1 MRGVVGDSLLPL
13 LSGNTVGLTGVGRS
27 NAVADLVSEDEKL
40 KNWRLENSRS
50 LTRKLAISLIYNTIP
65 YNYTYSILEIAL
77 TWNINVK
84 LIKCD
89 VTCMLNIQC
98 VLEVMS
104 MSIYTGLNP
113 FNFTHKPFLQICV
126 RKVAVHL

>member
-65 YNYTYSILEIAL
+65 YNYTYIRNCTYMEY
-77 TWNINVK
+77 
-84 LIKCD
+84 KCK
-89 VTCMLNIQC
+89 T
-98 VLEVMS
+98 
-104 MSIYTGLNP
+104 Y
-113 FNFTHKPFLQICV
+113 
-126 RKVAVHL
+126 